1 MFNLSNNPKH
11 HRFQYHP
18 RNYDEKE
25 DALQG
30 KRLLTEEEM
39 KKIPIDVIKNYENNR
54 LKKQSKWRSAI
65 PFLIFSVLPFIFPNI
80 LMYMERKYRFGGIA
94 AYFLLI
100 LLCFIFVQRNKKK
113 NV

>member
-18 RNYDEKE
+18 RNYDQKKE
-25 DALQG
+25 ELKG
-30 KRLLTEEEM
+30 KRLLRKEELKE
-39 KKIPIDVIKNYENNR
+39 IPVDVIRNYEER
-54 LKKQSKWRSAI
+54 KRKKQFSWKWTL
-65 PFLIFSVLPFIFPNI
+65 PFLAFCVLPFIFPNF
-80 LMYMERKYRFGGIA
+80 LDYMETKYEFGGIA

-100 LLCFIFVQRNKKK
+100 LLCFIFVQRNRKK